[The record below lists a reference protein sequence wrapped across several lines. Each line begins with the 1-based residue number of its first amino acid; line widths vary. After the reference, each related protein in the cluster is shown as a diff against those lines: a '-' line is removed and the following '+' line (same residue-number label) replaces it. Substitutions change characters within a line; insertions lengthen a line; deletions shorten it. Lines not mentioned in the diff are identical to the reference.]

1 MKTHLTTSALALAV
15 LLVASCGGTSADPT
29 PTLAPADTAT
39 ALPTNT
45 QPPTET
51 PEPNA
56 ETSIASKDGMAKLFI
71 PAGALPEGM
80 SASDIRL
87 VPVRG
92 SIPEGDLQ
100 VLVAYELTPDGLQ
113 LSQPATLDIAIPA
126 GLTETDLAEA
136 LLIAFHLSGDTV
148 EFPPLE
154 LVVDETT
161 GSTVLRVELTHFSE
175 IIISHA
181 EQWIQ
186 AQGSKHREHNLGI
199 GDADIRVLISR
210 ESVTKTLQEPFSL
223 YVGQGQ
229 IAGISGF
236 RSFQYGNLIKVQAVH
251 SDGNIGIFKDHH
263 AGLYAL
269 HMTVI

>member
-87 VPVRG
+87 VLVRG

-148 EFPPLE
+148 EFPL
-154 LVVDETT
+154 
-161 GSTVLRVELTHFSE
+161 F
-175 IIISHA
+175 
-181 EQWIQ
+181 
-186 AQGSKHREHNLGI
+186 
-199 GDADIRVLISR
+199 
-210 ESVTKTLQEPFSL
+210 QE
-223 YVGQGQ
+223 
-229 IAGISGF
+229 
-236 RSFQYGNLIKVQAVH
+236 
-251 SDGNIGIFKDHH
+251 
-263 AGLYAL
+263 
-269 HMTVI
+269 